1 MVGVHNIVGTL
12 VVLAYLALAV
22 VNIFRARGSDLPW
35 ARTLSFAA
43 AGLLLVQYLIGF
55 WLLGSGH
62 RNQVSHYVFA
72 LLAIVTVGLE
82 HGYAQTRVTP
92 RSRAIAALVATAL
105 TFVLVVVAYA
115 IGSSGA
121 S

>member
-1 MVGVHNIVGTL
+1 MVEVHNVVGTL

-22 VNIFRARGSDLPW
+22 VNVLRLTGRDIPW
-35 ARTLSFAA
+35 VRPLSFAA
-43 AGLLLVQYLIGF
+43 ASLLLVQYLIGF

-62 RNQVSHYVFA
+62 DPRASHYVVA

-82 HGYAQTRVTP
+82 HGYAATRVTP
-92 RSRAIAALVATAL
+92 RAKATAALVATAL

-115 IGSSGA
+115 IGSS
-121 S
+121 